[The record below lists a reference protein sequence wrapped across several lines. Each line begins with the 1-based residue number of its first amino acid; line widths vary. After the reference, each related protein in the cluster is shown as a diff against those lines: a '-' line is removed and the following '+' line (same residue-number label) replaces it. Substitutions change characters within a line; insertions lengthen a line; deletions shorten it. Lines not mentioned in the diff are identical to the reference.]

1 MEKLSFWNRLCVIA
15 ISAGML
21 TSVLCFCGCRTSKE
35 SSTAVRSDSTRYNV
49 TVVSTI
55 EQVPTKMTDL
65 VLTPDHLTRLT
76 QLPKGY
82 SLQAPTNEDG
92 GANIRVESD
101 GKGGLNIVAET
112 PPMVQRKDSTA
123 KEIETHIRDETKK
136 TKNTDMQPSI
146 WEQWKERVSWM
157 SLGALALMFVAYF
170 IKKKFNK
177 PLKRKKYG

>member
-1 MEKLSFWNRLCVIA
+1 MEKLSFWNRLCGIV

-21 TSVLCFCGCRTSKE
+21 TSVLCFCGCKASKV

-55 EQVPTKMTDL
+55 EPVPTKMTDL
-65 VLTPDHLTRLT
+65 VLTPEHLTRLT
-76 QLPKGY
+76 RLPKGY

-112 PPMVQRKDSTA
+112 SPMVQRKDSTA
-123 KEIETHIRDETKK
+123 KEIETHIRDETTDK
-136 TKNTDMQPSI
+136 TV
-146 WEQWKERVSWM
+146 KEYNRPPTISKIMMIVFIV
-157 SLGALALMFVAYF
+157 GFAVFV
-170 IKKKFNK
+170 
-177 PLKRKKYG
+177 LKQQ

>member
-1 MEKLSFWNRLCVIA
+1 MEKLLFWNRLCGIV

-21 TSVLCFCGCRTSKE
+21 TSVLCFCGCKASKV

-55 EQVPTKMTDL
+55 EPVPTKVTDL
-65 VLTPDHLTRLT
+65 VLTPEHLTRLT

-112 PPMVQRKDSTA
+112 SPMVQRKDSTA
-123 KEIETHIRDETKK
+123 KEIETHIRDETTDK
-136 TKNTDMQPSI
+136 TV
-146 WEQWKERVSWM
+146 KEYNRPPTISKIMMIVFIV
-157 SLGALALMFVAYF
+157 GFAVFV
-170 IKKKFNK
+170 
-177 PLKRKKYG
+177 LKQQ